1 MNPPSMFRCA
11 LFLMA
16 LISIYGGT
24 VYTGNN
30 YVRTVMSITLGG
42 HYSGLLY
49 NATYQIALITNSA
62 AKNLIAADMRARN
75 ARVVNVYGQQFL
87 NPGFIVSHDFSTIY
101 ICDNLAVYQL
111 NITSG
116 PISYETISFTSS
128 VLAGRPLS
136 M

>member
-1 MNPPSMFRCA
+1 MFRCA

-42 HYSGLLY
+42 QYSGLLY

-62 AKNLIAADMRARN
+62 KNLIAADMRTRN
-75 ARVVNVYGQQFL
+75 ARIVNIYGQQFL
-87 NPGFIVSHDFSTIY
+87 NPGAIVAHVVSTIS

>member
-1 MNPPSMFRCA
+1 MFRL
-11 LFLMA
+11 LFLMP

-30 YVRTVMSITLGG
+30 YLRTVMSITLGG
-42 HYSGLLY
+42 QYSGLLY
-49 NATYQIALITNSA
+49 NATYQIALITNS

-87 NPGFIVSHDFSTIY
+87 NPGFIVSHGLSTIY
-101 ICDNLAVYQL
+101 ISDNLAIFQL

-128 VLAGRPLS
+128 VLAGRLLS